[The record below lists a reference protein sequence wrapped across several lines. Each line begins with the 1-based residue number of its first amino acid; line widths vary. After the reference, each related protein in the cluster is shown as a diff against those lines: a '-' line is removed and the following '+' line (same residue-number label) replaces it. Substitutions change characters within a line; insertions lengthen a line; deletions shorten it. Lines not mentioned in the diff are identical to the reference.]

1 MLPADFAIVVGMDG
15 PRVWVAVS
23 GHLNS
28 EAAARVRDVVV
39 AIFRAG
45 HRNLVVDLATICSAD
60 PVELRILTQALKRC
74 RAQGGELVL
83 RFAGT

>member
-15 PRVWVAVS
+15 PRVAVAVS
-23 GHLNS
+23 GHLNA

-39 AIFRAG
+39 EIFRAG
-45 HRNLVVDLATICSAD
+45 HRNLVIDLATIRAAD
-60 PVELRILTQALKRC
+60 PVELRRLTQALKRC

-83 RFAGT
+83 RFAGA